1 MIEPI
6 EPMEPIDKLR
16 KRVLFRSH
24 HTGMQEND
32 LLIGAFAEQKVAG
45 MSGEDVEWFESLL
58 MDNNDID
65 LYNWM
70 MKKETYPEELDH
82 PVLRSLI
89 DFAQNFTPSI

>member
-1 MIEPI
+1 MIEPS
-6 EPMEPIDKLR
+6 DKLR

-32 LLIGAFAEQKVAG
+32 LLMGAFAEQILPT
-45 MSGEDVEWFESLL
+45 MSDEDVAWFESLM
-58 MDNNDID
+58 MDNNDVD

-70 MKKETYPEELDH
+70 MKKADPPEEWDR

-89 DFAQNFTPSI
+89 EFAQNFRPSI

>member
-1 MIEPI
+1 MIEPTQ
-6 EPMEPIDKLR
+6 PTDKLR
-16 KRVLFRSH
+16 KRVRFRSH

-32 LLIGAFAEQKVAG
+32 LLIGAFADRNLATMSDADVA
-45 MSGEDVEWFESLL
+45 WFESLM

-70 MKKETYPEELDH
+70 MKKAPYPDEWDH

-89 DFAQNFTPSI
+89 DFAQNFRPAI

>member
-1 MIEPI
+1 MIEPS
-6 EPMEPIDKLR
+6 DKLR

-32 LLIGAFAEQKVAG
+32 LLMGAFAEQKLTA
-45 MSGEDVEWFESLL
+45 MSDDDVEWFESLM

-70 MKKETYPEELDH
+70 MKKADYPKEWDH

-89 DFAQNFTPSI
+89 DFAQNFRPSI

>member
-1 MIEPI
+1 MIEPT
-6 EPMEPIDKLR
+6 DKLR

-32 LLIGAFAEQKVAG
+32 LLIGAFAEQKLAT
-45 MSGEDVEWFESLL
+45 MSDEEVEWLESL
-58 MDNNDID
+58 MMNNNDID

-70 MKKETYPEELDH
+70 MKKADYPEELDH

-89 DFAQNFTPSI
+89 DFAQNFRASI

>member
-1 MIEPI
+1 MIERT
-6 EPMEPIDKLR
+6 DTLR

-32 LLIGAFAEQKVAG
+32 LLLGAFAERKLAT
-45 MSGEDVEWFESLL
+45 MSDADVNWFESL
-58 MDNNDID
+58 MMENNDID

-70 MKKETYPEELDH
+70 MKKQDYPPEWDH

-89 DFAQNFTPSI
+89 DFVQNFRSST

>member
-1 MIEPI
+1 MIEPT
-6 EPMEPIDKLR
+6 DKLR

-32 LLIGAFAEQKVAG
+32 LLMGAFAERKLTT
-45 MSGEDVEWFESLL
+45 MSDADVEWFESLM

-70 MKKETYPEELDH
+70 MKKEDYPLEWDH

-89 DFAQNFTPSI
+89 DFAQNFKPST

>member
-1 MIEPI
+1 MIDPT
-6 EPMEPIDKLR
+6 DSLR

-32 LLIGAFAEQKVAG
+32 LLIGAFAEQRLAA
-45 MSGEDVEWFESLL
+45 MSDEDVVWFESLM

-70 MKKETYPEELDH
+70 MKKEDLPEEWDH

-89 DFAQNFTPSI
+89 DFAQNFNQSR

>member
-1 MIEPI
+1 MIEPT
-6 EPMEPIDKLR
+6 DKLR

-32 LLIGAFAEQKVAG
+32 LLMGAFAEQKLAA
-45 MSGEDVEWFESLL
+45 MSDEDVEWFESLM

-70 MKKETYPEELDH
+70 MKKEDYPQEWDH

-89 DFAQNFTPSI
+89 DFAQNFRPSL

>member
-1 MIEPI
+1 MIEPT
-6 EPMEPIDKLR
+6 DTLR

-32 LLIGAFAEQKVAG
+32 LLIGAYAEQKLAA
-45 MSGEDVEWFESLL
+45 MSDEDVRWFESLM

-70 MKKETYPEELDH
+70 MRKEDLPEEWDH

-89 DFAQNFTPSI
+89 DFAQNFRPSI